1 MHSQENGAKA
11 HKARYAWITA
21 VGFFAAAAPVMAQTA
36 PGAADGAPSEAA
48 RRAALGPYRFILS
61 APAAAPKP
69 KPAPAPVEAARKP
82 TPQPEQTAAVRP
94 AAPVRE
100 APVAAPPPEPVQQPA
115 PAPAPVAVAAPTAQ
129 PAPAVAAVRKA
140 LVAIKQ
146 DPPELSGAL
155 LRENP
160 TGTVKVAF
168 EVNPDG
174 STSGVKVVSS
184 TNRKLNNVSMA
195 AVAGWKFQPIDV
207 VVPTEIELVFS
218 P

>member
-1 MHSQENGAKA
+1 
-11 HKARYAWITA
+11 
-21 VGFFAAAAPVMAQTA
+21 MAQTA

-82 TPQPEQTAAVRP
+82 APQPEQTAAARP

-100 APVAAPPPEPVQQPA
+100 APVAAPPEPVQQPA

-129 PAPAVAAVRKA
+129 PAPAVAAVRKT

-155 LRENP
+155 LREHP
-160 TGTVKVAF
+160 TGTVTVAF

-207 VVPTEIELVFS
+207 VVPTEIEL
-218 P
+218 